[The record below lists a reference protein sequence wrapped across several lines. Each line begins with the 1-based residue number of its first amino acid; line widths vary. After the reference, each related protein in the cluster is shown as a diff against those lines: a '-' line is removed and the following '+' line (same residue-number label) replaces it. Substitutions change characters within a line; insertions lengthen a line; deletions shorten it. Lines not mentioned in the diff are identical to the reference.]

1 MRLQTE
7 GAPDAADRHATQ
19 TAGPGQFA
27 CAPVRLPARRTL
39 QGLDYDLLNLV
50 VADLARR
57 PWPGFVIQPFQTSL
71 QKTGTPL
78 TDHPFRAAESLRRG
92 LLVQTSGT
100 GQHHAGAPGEQRLT
114 ARTVRNRFQPLSF
127 LCTQD

>member
-19 TAGPGQFA
+19 TAGLGQFA
-27 CAPVRLPARRTL
+27 GAPVRLPAGRTL
-39 QGLDYDLLNLV
+39 QCLDYDLLNLL

-57 PWPGFVIQPFQTSL
+57 TWPGFVIQPLQTSL

-78 TDHPFRAAESLRRG
+78 PDHPFRATEFLSRG
-92 LLVQTSGT
+92 LIVQTFPT

-114 ARTVRNRFQPLSF
+114 ARAVRHRLQPLTF
-127 LCTQD
+127 LCAQD